1 MPTVFAS
8 TDVEGRRQFDAYHRA
23 ISRRIARMDVQPERP
38 SRFDCTIAEQRVGGL
53 QLLDISSDPVMIER
67 SRQCI
72 SVDQR
77 SHYIVGLNM
86 TGRCAIRHDGTEVV
100 VGADTFFLLD
110 KALPYETTFFDRSQR
125 ILVCVSRDQLDRRL
139 NDPAR
144 YLHMTAPTL
153 AGVGRVAAEY
163 LKLLLA
169 EAGSMSSGHQLQ
181 TAETCLDLLAMALDA
196 GQIGAAEPSAAR
208 GAGTM
213 LLSRIKAFIRCHLSD
228 PELSPA
234 LVAERHGISK
244 RYLHAL
250 FAGTDTT
257 LGAWIREER
266 LTRAHATLADPR
278 TAHLTVTEIALRQGF
293 NDIPHFSRQFK
304 ARFGLSPTALR
315 GRRHLES

>member
-8 TDVEGRRQFDAYHRA
+8 TDVEGRRQFEAYHRA

-53 QLLDISSDPVMIER
+53 QLLDIRSDPVMIER

-86 TGRCAIRHDGTEVV
+86 TGRTAIRHDGTAVT
-100 VGADTFFLLD
+100 VGPDSFFLLD

-125 ILVCVSRDQLDRRL
+125 ILVCVPRDQLDRRL
-139 NDPAR
+139 NDPGR

-153 AGVGRVAAEY
+153 AGIGRVAAEY

-169 EAGSMSSGHQLQ
+169 EAGAMSAGHQLQ
-181 TAETCLDLLAMALDA
+181 SAETCLDLLAMALDA
-196 GQIGAAEPSAAR
+196 GEIGAAEPQASR
-208 GAGTM
+208 SSGSM
-213 LLSRIKAFIRCHLSD
+213 LLSRIKAYIRCHLSD
-228 PELSPA
+228 PELSPG
-234 LVAERHGISK
+234 LVAEQHGISK

-257 LGAWIREER
+257 LGGWIREER
-266 LTRAHATLADPR
+266 LARAHASLADPR
-278 TAHLTVTEIALRQGF
+278 SGHLTVTEIALRQGF

-315 GRRHLES
+315 GRRQLES